1 MKDNIFSWFLAA
13 VYFAILFIVLKFAF
27 RGTLHILTD
36 LLSIACLVVAL
47 IVSVALAEFT
57 VKRIKQ

>member
-1 MKDNIFSWFLAA
+1 M
-13 VYFAILFIVLKFAF
+13 ILFIVLKSAF

-57 VKRIKQ
+57 VKKIKE

>member
-1 MKDNIFSWFLAA
+1 MAA
-13 VYFAILFIVLKFAF
+13 VYFVIFFFVLRFAF

-57 VKRIKQ
+57 VKKIKE